1 MTRITATPPVKKFY
15 GSFYD
20 TASTQY
26 AASAQVAAAMS
37 CNSTLE
43 NFGVVMNSSSIMFQN
58 TGVYDIQFSAQ
69 FVGTKIADIY
79 VWLRRNGTD
88 VPWTNS
94 KINIDN
100 QNSAV
105 VAAWNFVQT
114 FNANDVAQVMW
125 AVSDIDV
132 HIQSSASTV
141 NYPAI
146 PGVIVT
152 VTEI

>member
-1 MTRITATPPVKKFY
+1 MTRISAVSPVKKFY

-20 TASTQY
+20 SASTHY
-26 AASAQVAAAMS
+26 AASAQVATVMP
-37 CNSTLE
+37 CNTTVES
-43 NFGVVMNSSSIMFQN
+43 FGVTMNSSSITFQN
-58 TGVYDIQFSAQ
+58 TGVYNIQFSAQ
-69 FVGTKIADIY
+69 FVGTKTADIY

-88 VPWTNS
+88 IPWSNS

-114 FNANDVAQVMW
+114 FNTNDVAQIMW
-125 AVSDIDV
+125 AVSDVDI
-132 HIQSSASTV
+132 HIQASASTA

-146 PGVIVT
+146 PGVIIT
-152 VTEI
+152 ATEV